1 MIVVDASALLETLL
15 QTDLAGRL
23 MERLFE
29 PSASLHAPHLLDIE
43 VTHAF
48 RRMVQRKDITAVRA
62 EQGLADFSQLHI
74 ERHGHQALT
83 GRIWQ
88 LRESMT
94 AYDGAYVALAE
105 ALDAPLLTC
114 DAKLAHS
121 HGHRA
126 RIDLI
131 TVASS

>member
-1 MIVVDASALLETLL
+1 MK
-15 QTDLAGRL
+15 
-23 MERLFE
+23 RLFE
-29 PSASLHAPHLLDIE
+29 PSASLHAPHLVDIE
-43 VTHAF
+43 VTHAL
-48 RRMVQRKDITAVRA
+48 RRLVQREDITAARA
-62 EQGLADFSQLHI
+62 EQGLADLSQLHI
-74 ERHGHQALT
+74 ERYGHQPLT
-83 GRIWQ
+83 ARIWQ

-114 DAKLAHS
+114 DVKLAHA

-131 TVASS
+131 AD

>member
-1 MIVVDASALLETLL
+1 
-15 QTDLAGRL
+15 

-29 PSASLHAPHLLDIE
+29 PSASLHAPHLMDIE
-43 VTHAF
+43 VAHAL
-48 RRMVQRKDITAVRA
+48 RRLVQRKDVTAMRA
-62 EQGLADFSQLHI
+62 EQGLADLSQLHI
-74 ERHGHQALT
+74 ERHGHEPLIA
-83 GRIWQ
+83 RIWQ

-114 DAKLAHS
+114 DVKLAHA

-131 TVASS
+131 AD